1 MKYGII
7 GSGSAN
13 PKVVQDG
20 LLDLLAKN
28 PDAQFVIHAR
38 RSPQGA
44 VGTVYDFL
52 VDNEVPFDAAHRI
65 DDNAPKALLNLA
77 TTLETTE
84 DPTEAVIQ
92 MSDEV
97 LILWDEADPKLSE
110 KLAIRCADAGRLT
123 FDLTMALTPIMVD
136 TAPKVEV
143 LPEPVVVEEAPME
156 IPAEMMATAPEVIE
170 VSPFTRD
177 ELLSMSMGILRRQAK
192 SLGIDKVFKTKE
204 EIADA
209 IFYNEPTNGDP
220 IIASMIDNDDTDMTA
235 EELDSLTG
243 NGMLVWTHLT
253 DGDMVSRD
261 LTPAEVLKILELL
274 GPIKH

>member
-20 LLDLLAKN
+20 LLDLLSKN
-28 PDAQFVIHAR
+28 PDAEFVIHAR
-38 RSPQGA
+38 RNPQGA

-84 DPTEAVIQ
+84 DPTETVIQ

-97 LILWDEADPKLSE
+97 LILWDEAEPELSE

-136 TAPKVEV
+136 TPTE
-143 LPEPVVVEEAPME
+143 VVELIEPAIVHEAPME
-156 IPAEMMATAPEVIE
+156 IPAEMMATAPEIIE

-177 ELLSMSMGILRRQAK
+177 ELLSMSMGLLRRQVK

-204 EIADA
+204 EIVEA
-209 IFYNEPTNGDP
+209 ICNLDDSYEP
-220 IIASMIDNDDTDMTA
+220 IISADEHVPVDPVAMVIWHDNGILHSASVP
-235 EELDSLTG
+235 LSK
-243 NGMLVWTHLT
+243 VQ
-253 DGDMVSRD
+253 
-261 LTPAEVLKILELL
+261 ELL
-274 GPIKH
+274 S